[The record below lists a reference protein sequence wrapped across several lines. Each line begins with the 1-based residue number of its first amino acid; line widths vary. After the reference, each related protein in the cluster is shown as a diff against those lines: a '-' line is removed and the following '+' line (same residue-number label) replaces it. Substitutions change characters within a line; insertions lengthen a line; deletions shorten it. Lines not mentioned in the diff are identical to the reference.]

1 MYKIQDLARRN
12 LKAIN
17 AKTAAHA
24 GTGACLMSHTPN
36 IKTTLK
42 KLIKKISKE
51 DIINETVPHNDIE
64 EAQASSIKPEDLHA
78 ANTKSFKRQASRTI
92 SHKPQAPSTKV

>member
-1 MYKIQDLARRN
+1 
-12 LKAIN
+12 
-17 AKTAAHA
+17 
-24 GTGACLMSHTPN
+24 MSHIRN

-64 EAQASSIKPEDLHA
+64 EAQAPSLKPQA
-78 ANTKSFKRQASRTI
+78 IQAS
-92 SHKPQAPSTKV
+92 SGKPQAPSSKRQAPSRKLQAP

>member
-1 MYKIQDLARRN
+1 
-12 LKAIN
+12 
-17 AKTAAHA
+17 
-24 GTGACLMSHTPN
+24 MSHIRN

-64 EAQASSIKPEDLHA
+64 EAQAASVKPEDLNAENSVRFVEA
-78 ANTKSFKRQASRTI
+78 ASSKLQAPSSKRQASSR
-92 SHKPQAPSTKV
+92 KRQAP

>member
-1 MYKIQDLARRN
+1 
-12 LKAIN
+12 
-17 AKTAAHA
+17 
-24 GTGACLMSHTPN
+24 MSHTPN

-64 EAQASSIKPEDLHA
+64 EAQAP
-78 ANTKSFKRQASRTI
+78 SFKPQAVRKSP
-92 SHKPQAPSTKV
+92 KPQAPSSKPQASSRKRQAP